1 MRGSYTFSMSKPC
14 IVIASFQPLPRKTAE
29 LVALLE
35 SVIPQVHQEEGCELY
50 ALHQEVS
57 GKLVMIEK
65 WTTQAHWHVHNNAPS
80 VAAIQAGLPGLLDGT
95 VVVEEMYGHEVGDAT
110 KDQL

>member
-1 MRGSYTFSMSKPC
+1 M
-14 IVIASFQPLPRKTAE
+14 
-29 LVALLE
+29 
-35 SVIPQVHQEEGCELY
+35 IPQVHQEEGCELY

-80 VAAIQAGLPGLLDGT
+80 VAAIQAGLPGLIEGEI
-95 VVVEEMYGHEVGDAT
+95 VVQEMYGNEVGDAT
-110 KDQL
+110 KDRL

>member
-1 MRGSYTFSMSKPC
+1 MPQPC
-14 IVIASFQPLPRKTAE
+14 IVIASFQPLPGKTHE
-29 LVALLE
+29 LIALIE

-80 VAAIQAGLPGLLDGT
+80 VAAIQAGLEVMRTIHEPTAAAMALLSL
-95 VVVEEMYGHEVGDAT
+95 VEASTSRRAAEA
-110 KDQL
+110 LPR